1 MKRPERG
8 ILVAVVLYAFGCGG
22 EPGNRHPG
30 RDSST
35 DSAKA
40 GPATS
45 EQVQPS
51 ALPPALRATCDSAA
65 VIAREALN
73 LDLTREDGRY
83 ADSFQGTPRL
93 GCRIRGWG
101 SFAELGNTA
110 GPVEAVDTAFKLRG
124 WRADL
129 RFMAD
134 GPDGSDVGLRRRDML
149 CLVMGR
155 WSGHDDEDPVA
166 RPPREEEDRYE
177 LIVECARTAANPL
190 EEASLEQRQLVAAR
204 GGGAIPAPPPT
215 RPGGTRPAALQRPCA
230 RLGDMAS
237 SFTAPASIRTFP

>member
-1 MKRPERG
+1 M
-8 ILVAVVLYAFGCGG
+8 AVVLYAFGCGG
-22 EPGNRHPG
+22 EPGNRQPA

-35 DSAKA
+35 DSAMA
-40 GPATS
+40 DPATS

-51 ALPPALRATCDSAA
+51 SLPPALRATCDSAA

-93 GCRIRGWG
+93 GCRMTGRG
-101 SFAELGNTA
+101 SFATLGKSS
-110 GPVEAVDTAFKLRG
+110 GLVETVDTAFKLRG

-134 GPDGSDVGLRRRDML
+134 GPDGSDVGLRLGDML

-155 WSGHDDEDPVA
+155 WSGHDDEDTVA

-177 LIVECARTAANPL
+177 LIVECSRDAASPL
-190 EEASLEQRQLVAAR
+190 EEALLGQRRLVGTR
-204 GGGAIPAPPPT
+204 GGGGTIPAPPP
-215 RPGGTRPAALQRPCA
+215 RCPAALQRPCA
-230 RLGDMAS
+230 RLGDVAS